1 MPEGADDTGGD
12 RLRQVRLDKAQRL
25 RASGVEPYPY
35 SFDPNDTTDA
45 IRARHIGLDPETDT
59 GEVVTVAGRIVGWR
73 DIGKLVFGVLQ
84 DHTGRIQLFCDQGV
98 LGEDWAL
105 LADLDIGDWV
115 GATGEVITTRRGELS
130 IRPTSITLLAKSLRP
145 LPEKWHGLKDIET
158 RYRQRYVDLIVN
170 DEAREALV
178 IRARLVDSLR
188 RSFIERGFMEVETPM
203 LQVSPGGALA
213 RPFVTHH
220 NALDIDMYL
229 RIAPELYLKRLI
241 VGGFSRVFELSRVF
255 RNEGLEPTRNP
266 EFTMLESYMA
276 YADYHEV
283 MTLVEDVIAEAAEAV
298 LGSTSFTYGGRTI
311 DLAGPWPRLKVVDS
325 VVEATGVE
333 FDMAMGKSDAIA
345 RAEGLDIEVDAAWGV
360 GKIITE
366 VFEETVEKDLWDP
379 TFVIDYPQEVSP
391 LAKDHRDGG
400 GVTERFEFFIGG
412 RELGNAYSE
421 LNDPVEQRKRFEQ
434 QAAARAEGD
443 DEAHPIDEDYIRALE
458 FGMPPTGGLGIG
470 VDRLAMLFAD
480 VTSIRDV
487 ILFPHMRPE

>member
-1 MPEGADDTGGD
+1 MPDETGGD
-12 RLRQVRLDKAQRL
+12 RLRQVRLDKVQRL
-25 RASGVEPYPY
+25 REGGVNPYPY
-35 SFDPNDTTDA
+35 SFGPTDTAGD
-45 IRARHIGLDPETDT
+45 IRGRHDGLEPETDT
-59 GEVVTVAGRIVGWR
+59 GELVTVAGRIVGWR

-84 DHTGRIQLFCDQGV
+84 DHTGQIQLFCEQTS
-98 LGEDWAL
+98 LGDGWGL
-105 LADLDIGDWV
+105 LSDLDIGDWV

-130 IRPTSITLLAKSLRP
+130 IRPDSVTLLSKALRP

-188 RSFIERGFMEVETPM
+188 RSFVDRGFMEVETPM

-241 VGGFSRVFELSRVF
+241 VGGFDRVFEMSRVF

-266 EFTMLESYMA
+266 EFTMLESYQA
-276 YADYHEV
+276 YADYNDV
-283 MTLVEDVIAEAAEAV
+283 MTLVEEVIAEAAQSV
-298 LGSTSFTYGGRTI
+298 LGATTFTYEGRQI
-311 DLAGPWPRLKVVDS
+311 DLAAPWPRLG
-325 VVEATGVE
+325 VVESLVEKTGVE
-333 FDMAMGKSDAIA
+333 FDMSMDKSDAIV

-366 VFEETVEKDLWDP
+366 VFEEIVEKDLWDP
-379 TFVIDYPQEVSP
+379 TFVIDYPKEVSP

-421 LNDPVEQRKRFEQ
+421 LNDPIEQRARFEQ
-434 QAAARAEGD
+434 QVAARAEGD

-458 FGMPPTGGLGIG
+458 YGMPPTGGLGIG

-487 ILFPHMRPE
+487 ILFPHMRPD